1 VKHIVLAKPYDK
13 NYGAAVIAD
22 ISVHFYD
29 NVELKLK
36 FGVRTIQ
43 IQG

>member
-1 VKHIVLAKPYDK
+1 VKHIKPYDK

-29 NVELKLK
+29 YVELPLS
-36 FGVRTIQ
+36 G
-43 IQG
+43 